1 MATRPPRLKRP
12 HTYFHVTT
20 QGTNRWNIFLD
31 DNDRRRFMYLLIATC
46 ERYRIEVQAFC
57 LMGNHVHLVLYCPEP
72 VLSAAMRDLK
82 SRYAKY
88 FRRYH
93 KSSGPLFEAP
103 FLEVPILTDEHLMT
117 EVRYTHRNPLDLD
130 ATVCLATCQWSSH
143 GIYLGLRPE
152 PSFMNTSVVRELFG
166 PNYRLEVE
174 RPRPND
180 KVHNRVRP
188 IIDVPKVTSPGE
200 HNFSVG
206 KDWSLAGIK
215 REIANAANCELVDVR
230 PRCHNGLLGLA
241 VAIALDLGR
250 FTPSEIAEPY
260 GYSSAQAVQMA
271 ARRTRRRLEDHDDL
285 RRVHHLVQQ
294 RHRRAA

>member
-88 FRRYH
+88 FHRYH

-174 RPRPND
+174 RPRPN
-180 KVHNRVRP
+180 VRVQNRVRP
-188 IIDVPKVTSPGE
+188 IIDVARTGRWQESRERLPTQRIVSWSMCGPVATTDCWALQSRSP
-200 HNFSVG
+200 STW
-206 KDWSLAGIK
+206 DASRRQRSPSPMATLRLK
-215 REIANAANCELVDVR
+215 R
-230 PRCHNGLLGLA
+230 
-241 VAIALDLGR
+241 
-250 FTPSEIAEPY
+250 SKW
-260 GYSSAQAVQMA
+260 
-271 ARRTRRRLEDHDDL
+271 
-285 RRVHHLVQQ
+285 
-294 RHRRAA
+294 RRAGLVVDLKTTTIYGECIT

>member
-1 MATRPPRLKRP
+1 
-12 HTYFHVTT
+12 
-20 QGTNRWNIFLD
+20 
-31 DNDRRRFMYLLIATC
+31 MYLLIATC

-57 LMGNHVHLVLYCPEP
+57 LMGNHVHLVLNCPEP

-88 FRRYH
+88 FHRYH

-180 KVHNRVRP
+180 RVQNRVRP

-215 REIANAANCELVDVR
+215 RERLPTQRIVSWSMCG
-230 PRCHNGLLGLA
+230 P
-241 VAIALDLGR
+241 VATTDCWALQSR
-250 FTPSEIAEPY
+250 SPSTWDASRRQRSP
-260 GYSSAQAVQMA
+260 SPMA
-271 ARRTRRRLEDHDDL
+271 TLRLK
-285 RRVHHLVQQ
+285 RSKW
-294 RHRRAA
+294 RRAGLVVDLKTTTIYGECIT

>member
-1 MATRPPRLKRP
+1 
-12 HTYFHVTT
+12 
-20 QGTNRWNIFLD
+20 
-31 DNDRRRFMYLLIATC
+31 MYLLIATC
-46 ERYRIEVQAFC
+46 ERYRIEAQAFC

-88 FRRYH
+88 FHRYH

-180 KVHNRVRP
+180 KVQNRVRP
-188 IIDVPKVTSPGE
+188 IIDMPKVTSPGE
-200 HNFSVG
+200 HNFSS
-206 KDWSLAGIK
+206 KEALDAGLQV
-215 REIANAANCELVDVR
+215 EQETFDVETAAEADQGAVAANYS
-230 PRCHNGLLGLA
+230 
-241 VAIALDLGR
+241 VAG
-250 FTPSEIAEPY
+250 
-260 GYSSAQAVQMA
+260 
-271 ARRTRRRLEDHDDL
+271 HDD
-285 RRVHHLVQQ
+285 RDRI
-294 RHRRAA
+294 AAIGSAHGLEGSGVPGNV